1 MDDCDYVSAF
11 HWYLTLWV
19 AGDTQGLGQ
28 IVLGDPLYSRALAA
42 WTSFRPPRIDPSRI
56 KARAA
61 ALVAE
66 ELKFNH
72 VMSQCF
78 QPNCTLHKHSN
89 YT

>member
-1 MDDCDYVSAF
+1 MDDCDQVSAF

-19 AGDTQGLGQ
+19 AGDAQSLGQ
-28 IVLGDPLYSRALAA
+28 IVLGDPLCSRALAGCT
-42 WTSFRPPRIDPSRI
+42 WFRPPRIDASRI

-61 ALVAE
+61 AIVAE

-72 VMSQCF
+72 VGSQCF
-78 QPNCTLHKHSN
+78 QPNCVRHAHSN